1 MGKGKRRNE
10 SEKSTREVF
19 QGRGESSV
27 LGEVHEVDQFVE
39 DLGVSLGGE
48 GVVF

>member
-10 SEKSTREVF
+10 SEKSTREVC